1 MRRPVSR
8 GQVSSQVGTEGA
20 EVLSDAKTLMA
31 VSLPYDLWPYRYLRC
46 ANLLRDFAYLM
57 TAWLPI
63 ATQPKPAFRPN
74 F

>member
-1 MRRPVSR
+1 M
-8 GQVSSQVGTEGA
+8 
-20 EVLSDAKTLMA
+20 LSDAKTLMA

-63 ATQPKPAFRPN
+63 ATQPKPAFRLN